1 VSRYRRIR
9 DVISEVQL
17 GELLSAAEYH
27 NIDLAMAPEPEPGL
41 GPDFIYQQDHVLV
54 SPDVEPGHVLS
65 DRAGLPLSV
74 VVSAYA

>member
-1 VSRYRRIR
+1 
-9 DVISEVQL
+9 
-17 GELLSAAEYH
+17 
-27 NIDLAMAPEPEPGL
+27 MAPALEPGL